1 MAARVIKDVLILA
14 FGTLTGIAI
23 VYTLLAGFL
32 VARFARRTPV
42 TGVEPRPV
50 TILKPLHGAEPR
62 LTDNLHSFLTQHWDA
77 PIQLLCGVHS
87 PSDGATASVE
97 ALRGNARAEISCV
110 IDNSVHGSNGKV
122 GNLINMMSEARHD
135 ILILSDSDIVVAPDY
150 LDQVV
155 SALNE
160 PGVGAVTCLYA
171 GRGDAGFWSELGA
184 AGLSW
189 QFLPNVVVSLALKA
203 GGVCMGSTIALRRV
217 TLDAM
222 GGFARFAEILADD
235 HAIGAAV
242 REQGLDVVVPPMIVT
257 HASTDRSLAELLRH
271 ELRWAATVR
280 QVNPAGYA
288 GMIVTHPL
296 PFALATLALAPRL
309 GMLLLAGAIVA
320 RLLLMENVQRL
331 CSQSP
336 ASPWLLPLR
345 DTLSFFVF
353 LGGFVT
359 GSVDWRGERLRME
372 HHGRISADAEK
383 R

>member
-1 MAARVIKDVLILA
+1 
-14 FGTLTGIAI
+14 
-23 VYTLLAGFL
+23 
-32 VARFARRTPV
+32 
-42 TGVEPRPV
+42 
-50 TILKPLHGAEPR
+50 
-62 LTDNLHSFLTQHWDA
+62 
-77 PIQLLCGVHS
+77 
-87 PSDGATASVE
+87 
-97 ALRGNARAEISCV
+97 
-110 IDNSVHGSNGKV
+110 
-122 GNLINMMSEARHD
+122 
-135 ILILSDSDIVVAPDY
+135 
-150 LDQVV
+150 
-155 SALNE
+155 
-160 PGVGAVTCLYA
+160 
-171 GRGDAGFWSELGA
+171 
-184 AGLSW
+184 
-189 QFLPNVVVSLALKA
+189 
-203 GGVCMGSTIALRRV
+203 
-217 TLDAM
+217 
-222 GGFARFAEILADD
+222 
-235 HAIGAAV
+235 
-242 REQGLDVVVPPMIVT
+242 MIVT